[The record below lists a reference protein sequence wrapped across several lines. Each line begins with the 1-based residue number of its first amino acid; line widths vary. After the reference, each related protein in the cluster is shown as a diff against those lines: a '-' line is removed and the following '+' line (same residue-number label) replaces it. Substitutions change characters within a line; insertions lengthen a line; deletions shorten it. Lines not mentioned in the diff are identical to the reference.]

1 MNAQK
6 FTQKSLEAIQEAQN
20 IALEHNSMQIE
31 QEHLVCA
38 LLEQKDGLIP
48 QLMKKMG
55 TDPDALLHAVEQR
68 IEGLPG
74 VTGPGRESGKI
85 YVSGDVDQNLAAAE
99 REAGRMKD
107 EYVSVEHIMMAVLE
121 KPNTGMSRIFQQFGV
136 TKDQFLSVL
145 ATVRGNT
152 RVTSDT
158 PEETYD
164 SLSKYGQDLVELAK
178 NHKLDPVIGRD
189 SEIRNVIRI
198 LSRKTKNNP
207 VLIGEPGVGK
217 TAIAE
222 GLALRIVRGDVPN
235 NLKDRKLFSLDMGS
249 LIAGAKFR
257 GEFEE
262 RLKAVLG
269 GCRIAVA
276 ADSNVAPLYLETV
289 CASLRDAGFAVC
301 SYVFPSGEAHKNF
314 TTLSA
319 ILEFLAESQLTR
331 TDCVAALGGGV
342 TGDMAG
348 FAAASYLRGIRYVQ
362 LPTTL
367 LSAVDSSVGGKTAID
382 LAAGKNLA
390 GAFLQPA
397 AVLCDTDCLRS
408 LPAAV
413 FADGAAEAIKTGVLS
428 GETLFSLFEDGT
440 LTDAPAEIIARCIRY
455 KAGVVERDEKEQGER
470 RKLNLG
476 HTVGHAIEKCSGYA
490 MPHGHAVAAG
500 LAVMARASERL
511 GWAEPGVSARIAAC
525 LEKNGL
531 PTGTDYPAE
540 ALAKAALADK
550 KRSGDSITIVVPKA
564 IGDCELKRIPVTEL
578 LPIIAAGRGD

>member
-1 MNAQK
+1 MSSVQ
-6 FTQKSLEAIQEAQN
+6 T
-20 IALEHNSMQIE
+20 IE
-31 QEHLVCA
+31 VHTAPAYEVTIGA
-38 LLEQKDGLIP
+38 GLL
-48 QLMKKMG
+48 
-55 TDPDALLHAVEQR
+55 
-68 IEGLPG
+68 
-74 VTGPGRESGKI
+74 REC
-85 YVSGDVDQNLAAAE
+85 
-99 REAGRMKD
+99 
-107 EYVSVEHIMMAVLE
+107 
-121 KPNTGMSRIFQQFGV
+121 
-136 TKDQFLSVL
+136 
-145 ATVRGNT
+145 
-152 RVTSDT
+152 
-158 PEETYD
+158 
-164 SLSKYGQDLVELAK
+164 
-178 NHKLDPVIGRD
+178 
-189 SEIRNVIRI
+189 
-198 LSRKTKNNP
+198 
-207 VLIGEPGVGK
+207 
-217 TAIAE
+217 
-222 GLALRIVRGDVPN
+222 
-235 NLKDRKLFSLDMGS
+235 
-249 LIAGAKFR
+249 GA
-257 GEFEE
+257 
-262 RLKAVLG
+262 RLKTVLG
-269 GCRIAVA
+269 GCRIAVV

-301 SYVFPSGEAHKNF
+301 SYVFPAGEAHKNF

-413 FADGAAEAIKTGVLS
+413 F
-428 GETLFSLFEDGT
+428 EDGT

-490 MPHGHAVAAG
+490 IPHGHAVAAG

-540 ALAKAALADK
+540 ALAQAALADK

-578 LPIIAAGRGD
+578 LPIIAAGLGE

>member
-1 MNAQK
+1 MSSVQ
-6 FTQKSLEAIQEAQN
+6 T
-20 IALEHNSMQIE
+20 IE
-31 QEHLVCA
+31 VHTAPAYEVTIGA
-38 LLEQKDGLIP
+38 GLL
-48 QLMKKMG
+48 
-55 TDPDALLHAVEQR
+55 
-68 IEGLPG
+68 
-74 VTGPGRESGKI
+74 REC
-85 YVSGDVDQNLAAAE
+85 
-99 REAGRMKD
+99 
-107 EYVSVEHIMMAVLE
+107 
-121 KPNTGMSRIFQQFGV
+121 
-136 TKDQFLSVL
+136 
-145 ATVRGNT
+145 
-152 RVTSDT
+152 
-158 PEETYD
+158 
-164 SLSKYGQDLVELAK
+164 
-178 NHKLDPVIGRD
+178 
-189 SEIRNVIRI
+189 
-198 LSRKTKNNP
+198 
-207 VLIGEPGVGK
+207 
-217 TAIAE
+217 
-222 GLALRIVRGDVPN
+222 
-235 NLKDRKLFSLDMGS
+235 
-249 LIAGAKFR
+249 GA
-257 GEFEE
+257 
-262 RLKAVLG
+262 RLKTVLG
-269 GCRIAVA
+269 GCRIAVV

-440 LTDAPAEIIARCIRY
+440 LTDAPAEVIARCVRY
-455 KAGVVERDEKEQGER
+455 KAGVVERDEKERGER

-490 MPHGHAVAAG
+490 IPHGHAVAAG
-500 LAVMARASERL
+500 PSRGCPRASRRV
-511 GWAEPGVSARIAAC
+511 WRRTACRPARTIPPRRWR
-525 LEKNGL
+525 K
-531 PTGTDYPAE
+531 PRWRT
-540 ALAKAALADK
+540 
-550 KRSGDSITIVVPKA
+550 RS
-564 IGDCELKRIPVTEL
+564 
-578 LPIIAAGRGD
+578 AAGTASPSLCRGPSAIAS